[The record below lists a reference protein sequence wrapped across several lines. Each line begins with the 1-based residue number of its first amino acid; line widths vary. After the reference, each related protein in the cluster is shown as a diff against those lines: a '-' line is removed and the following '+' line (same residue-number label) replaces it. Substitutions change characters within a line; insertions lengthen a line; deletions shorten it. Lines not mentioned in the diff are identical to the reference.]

1 MQTAE
6 RLAPYYKAALQ
17 EAADRR
23 LTESLASLEG
33 RIAAQADEV
42 RSFSGAVVARAGV
55 SVIAEHKR
63 RSPSEG
69 EIRPGSNIAWTV
81 DQYRRGGAAAVS
93 VLTQGEHFGG
103 SVEDL
108 SVARVAMDLPILR
121 KDFISDEYQLYQ
133 AKAYG
138 ADAVLLIT
146 GGLDDRQLRNL
157 QVEASG
163 IGLDCL
169 VEVHD
174 EPELHRALE
183 TTPNL
188 LGINNRDLTT
198 LRVDRETTQRLAG
211 LVPRGKGTFIV
222 AESGY
227 SVEEPEHLVE
237 LEQLGV
243 EAVLMGTALM
253 RSDNPAKALA
263 NWLCAPQIWKNHCI
277 LSTCREF

>member
-6 RLAPYYKAALQ
+6 RLAPYYQAARQ
-17 EAADRR
+17 EADSYQRI
-23 LTESLASLEG
+23 EPLASLEA
-33 RIAAQADEV
+33 RIAAREDQGHSFIGAILAEAD
-42 RSFSGAVVARAGV
+42 V
-55 SVIAEHKR
+55 SVIAEYKR

-69 EIRPGSNIAWTV
+69 EIRPDSSIAWTV
-81 DQYRRGGAAAVS
+81 DQYRQGGAAAVS
-93 VLTQGEHFGG
+93 VLTQEKHFGG

-121 KDFISDEYQLYQ
+121 KDFIEDEYQLYQ

-157 QVEASG
+157 QGEAAD

-174 EPELHRALE
+174 EQELHRAFE

-198 LRVDRETTQRLAG
+198 LQVDLETTQRLIG
-211 LVPRGKGTFIV
+211 LIPRGKGTFVV

-227 SVEEPEHLVE
+227 SVKDPDHLRE
-237 LEQLGV
+237 LENLGV

-263 NWLCAPQIWKNHCI
+263 NWLSVPQI
-277 LSTCREF
+277 